1 MSCLSQGEEIAS
13 EHLIDVWFPVIGIK
27 AQCTH
32 LGGGGVM
39 EAEAQTPCLQ

>member
-1 MSCLSQGEEIAS
+1 MCGFGS

-32 LGGGGVM
+32 LGGGGIM